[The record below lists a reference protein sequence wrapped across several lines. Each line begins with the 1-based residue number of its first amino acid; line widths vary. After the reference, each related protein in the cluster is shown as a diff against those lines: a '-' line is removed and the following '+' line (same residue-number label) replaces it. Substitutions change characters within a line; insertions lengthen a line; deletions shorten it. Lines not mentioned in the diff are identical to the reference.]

1 MLNLLRYAQRRLA
14 CAGVENP
21 DSDALHIVKASMQL
35 VDSRSKKSVGAQRV
49 VESQQTM
56 GAQQAV
62 VSQEATLFAS
72 ALDIAEPMLKRCCEG
87 EPLQYVLGGWGF
99 RWLELQVDT
108 RVLIPRPETEIV
120 AESAIIEVM
129 KRDNAVVA
137 DLGTG
142 SGAIAL
148 SVAVEC
154 PGVRVLATDISKDA
168 LAVARSNLAYVC
180 DKLIASNPQ
189 SINGI
194 APIHSAQSV
203 HGTEPAHT
211 TKHAHSIQ
219 HAHGLQTEVEF
230 YAGDWFNALPS
241 EFLHAIDVIVAN
253 PPYIGTNE
261 VLPDVVADWEPLVA
275 LRAGVRGD
283 EQIIKI
289 IQNAQQ
295 WMRQNGVLIIEIAP
309 HQSYHV
315 CEVAEQVG
323 FKTQVKQDLSHRD
336 RTLIC
341 TLR

>member
-1 MLNLLRYAQRRLA
+1 MFDLLRYAQRRLA

-21 DSDALHIVKASMQL
+21 DGDALHIVKASMQL
-35 VDSRSKKSVGAQRV
+35 VDSRSEQVVVPDKAVGLDKIVGLEQV
-49 VESQQTM
+49 V
-56 GAQQAV
+56 G
-62 VSQEATLFAS
+62 SQEATLFTS

-87 EPLQYVLGGWGF
+87 EPLQYVLGSWGF
-99 RWLELQVDT
+99 RWLELQLDT

-120 AESAIIEVM
+120 AESAIIEVQ
-129 KRDNAVVA
+129 KRDNPVIA

-154 PGVRVLATDISKDA
+154 PGVRVLATDISQDA
-168 LAVARSNLAYVC
+168 LAVARSNLAYVF
-180 DKLIASNPQ
+180 DKLSASNTETTHTARPVHTAQ
-189 SINGI
+189 HI
-194 APIHSAQSV
+194 AIAQ
-203 HGTEPAHT
+203 PAHPVQPD
-211 TKHAHSIQ
+211 HR
-219 HAHGLQTEVEF
+219 LQSEVEF

-241 EFLHAIDVIVAN
+241 EFLQAIDVIVAN

-261 VLPDVVADWEPLVA
+261 VLPDVVADWEPSVA

-295 WMRQNGVLIIEIAP
+295 WMRRNGVLIIEIAP

-315 CEVAEQVG
+315 REVAEQVG